1 MMENNLNCRERH
13 DWYCFHC
20 HTGGEVVLCS
30 GCHRVYHETCLKEQ
44 ISEENEFF
52 CVICK
57 TLQKIP
63 ESQNKKERKDL
74 NVLLKL
80 CVKKLREKMPGPL
93 LARDP
98 PQVQR

>member
-1 MMENNLNCRERH
+1 MSVIRIRTVNLM
-13 DWYCFHC
+13 FHNF
-20 HTGGEVVLCS
+20 
-30 GCHRVYHETCLKEQ
+30 Q

-63 ESQNKKERKDL
+63 ESQNKRERKDL
-74 NVLLKL
+74 NSLLNL

-98 PQVQR
+98 PQVSVNPGLASLLIKCAIRIQK